1 MIENWIVPC
10 SIKFFDVVRYF
21 ENNNTIV
28 WKRGSA
34 IHVNDIV
41 YIYVGA
47 PLSEIKFKCKVILE
61 KVEIDEIMKNKYAVK
76 DGSVIKE
83 NRYMKLELLETY
95 EDGILPWKELKQH
108 GLGQVQIQARTDRKL
123 LEYIHNIIDNQC

>member
-10 SIKFFDVVRYF
+10 SLKFFDVIKYF
-21 ENNNTIV
+21 DKYDTIV

-47 PLSEIKFKCKVILE
+47 PLSEIKFKCEVVLE
-61 KVEIDEIMKNKYAVK
+61 KVDIDEIMANKYAIK
-76 DGSVIKE
+76 EGTIIKE
-83 NRYMKLELLETY
+83 NKYMKLKLLETY
-95 EDGILPWKELKQH
+95 EDGLLPWKELKQH

-123 LEYIHNIIDNQC
+123 LEYIRSVLKK